1 LSNSFFPLSNTKKK
15 VVTMTDII
23 NRTLRL
29 LTDNPGAA
37 LVFYRNA
44 SSKLSVAS
52 ISKLIAS
59 LMKCLVMFIEEE
71 KEQCLEKFCS
81 DDNNTSTPLLDV
93 VPEDDSK
100 RLKHTNASLFKEAN
114 NVALMAT
121 IAESVSILWDS
132 IKNELSKSQNE
143 TFNELLKEI
152 FSGNVLTE
160 VYDHFASKFEN
171 EEDFEDSK
179 LGDCFRACVAILH
192 CAGKLDEPNIEGL
205 RTQIVKNLASLKS
218 IPEEKRSKMNF
229 SPSVSLLCVWG
240 MTENVAYCLGSSIA
254 LYFEGESGEQDVEF
268 CQQSNESK
276 KRKSLVKVK
285 ASGKSTQLLPQLDM
299 DVCLTILGR
308 ILKGSFSASV
318 SARESILRS
327 ETAYSAI
334 ENALRKAQIAA
345 ENILKARV
353 SLQPKV
359 DVDMIRNIGISLE
372 CYGRFVLHKEA
383 IKEDIPLG
391 MPSELHAL
399 LDWISDVVVPYLVK
413 LTGQDSTLRDLDLS
427 MISGTGSLCSPL
439 SSGPPKRK
447 MNRDSSPFDP
457 RLSNESFISA
467 EASFNFY
474 QEKSVFS
481 SSKAT
486 AITAINSVLCTYAE
500 WLSIRLLCDSTL
512 TNKVSKWCQIF
523 KTSDMTVK
531 RTLLPVFLRVSLV
544 IMKYGGNLDLFNEI
558 IQSIK
563 DVDLT
568 FAEEAMLDLFMS
580 SLVSLRDDK
589 LLCEVI
595 ESTYSTVCS
604 IGSRAA
610 DYDKDQ
616 DLLHAVGPC
625 IRSLFMSLLRDG
637 RSSLLLAQFMT
648 ENPNSGSESMYSG
661 KSVRF
666 HVLRKL
672 KELSPQ
678 MPSLTKILAKL
689 NDENDAD
696 QDTMVAGTSVFIEYE
711 NNDGTE

>member
-1 LSNSFFPLSNTKKK
+1 
-15 VVTMTDII
+15 
-23 NRTLRL
+23 
-29 LTDNPGAA
+29 
-37 LVFYRNA
+37 
-44 SSKLSVAS
+44 
-52 ISKLIAS
+52 
-59 LMKCLVMFIEEE
+59 
-71 KEQCLEKFCS
+71 
-81 DDNNTSTPLLDV
+81 
-93 VPEDDSK
+93 
-100 RLKHTNASLFKEAN
+100 
-114 NVALMAT
+114 
-121 IAESVSILWDS
+121 
-132 IKNELSKSQNE
+132 
-143 TFNELLKEI
+143 
-152 FSGNVLTE
+152 
-160 VYDHFASKFEN
+160 
-171 EEDFEDSK
+171 
-179 LGDCFRACVAILH
+179 
-192 CAGKLDEPNIEGL
+192 
-205 RTQIVKNLASLKS
+205 
-218 IPEEKRSKMNF
+218 
-229 SPSVSLLCVWG
+229 
-240 MTENVAYCLGSSIA
+240 
-254 LYFEGESGEQDVEF
+254 
-268 CQQSNESK
+268 
-276 KRKSLVKVK
+276 
-285 ASGKSTQLLPQLDM
+285 
-299 DVCLTILGR
+299 
-308 ILKGSFSASV
+308 
-318 SARESILRS
+318 
-327 ETAYSAI
+327 
-334 ENALRKAQIAA
+334 
-345 ENILKARV
+345 
-353 SLQPKV
+353 
-359 DVDMIRNIGISLE
+359 
-372 CYGRFVLHKEA
+372 
-383 IKEDIPLG
+383 

-616 DLLHAVGPC
+616 DLWHAVGPC